1 MCGVKVPKI
10 MEVILLVGN
19 FDRAIFMSV
28 CPLGGGGG
36 WGQTQIQTSVSG
48 KQYANCF
55 SAGKNGRSVRLA
67 SAPVVCGSE
76 LVMGALENSTSNSHS
91 SVESSSDI
99 FGQKCY

>member
-1 MCGVKVPKI
+1 MQ
-10 MEVILLVGN
+10 
-19 FDRAIFMSV
+19 FS
-28 CPLGGGGG
+28 CPCVRGGGGG
-36 WGQTQIQTSVSG
+36 GEQTQLQTSVSG